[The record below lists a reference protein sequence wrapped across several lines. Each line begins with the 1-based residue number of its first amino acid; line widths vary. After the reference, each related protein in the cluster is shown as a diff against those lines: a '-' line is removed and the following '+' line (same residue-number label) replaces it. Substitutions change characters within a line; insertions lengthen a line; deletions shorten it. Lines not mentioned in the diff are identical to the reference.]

1 MHNFDMVS
9 LLRCEQH
16 FHCATMN
23 HAYYLFST
31 AINTQFT
38 HVSPFTYC
46 TPSDPNTIDVA
57 DSPLPRAVPGHQIPR
72 LLCPPET
79 KPPDSLLPM
88 RLRMRASGSN
98 PQFFSE
104 KRQRGVM
111 EGQIRER
118 RTTGASPNDAI
129 HATRKQRRRR
139 PGGGSQEVNDGSA
152 ATQNRSPHGSKWAEP
167 DYLRV
172 SGRRF
177 GRLWVASPAAGRAH
191 GSPSPR

>member
-1 MHNFDMVS
+1 MSHRS
-9 LLRCEQH
+9 LNVHRPIQTL
-16 FHCATMN
+16 
-23 HAYYLFST
+23 ST
-31 AINTQFT
+31 
-38 HVSPFTYC
+38 S
-46 TPSDPNTIDVA
+46 
-57 DSPLPRAVPGHQIPR
+57 QIPPFLGR
-72 LLCPPET
+72 SQATRSPDFYAHRKPNPPI
-79 KPPDSLLPM
+79 DSLLPM
-88 RLRMRASGSN
+88 RLRVRASGSN
-98 PQFFSE
+98 PQFFLE
-104 KRQRGVM
+104 NRRRGVM

-118 RTTGASPNDAI
+118 RTTGALPNNAI